1 MRNQHFE
8 MYDRTI
14 RRRRLTLAALLACSL
29 LLLTVYFGES
39 SGGALHNVQR
49 GVFSVFAPIQEG
61 ASTVLKPARDL
72 VGWVGDTI
80 DAKGRLNEL
89 ESSNQRLRARAIA
102 GSEALRINS
111 QLEGLLNLDN
121 AGGLAA
127 AKPVTARVI
136 GQSPTVWYSTVTIN
150 QGSNSGIRT
159 GNPVINGDGLI
170 GQVSTVTGNAA
181 IVTLISDGEL
191 AVPARI
197 SAGGA
202 EGIVQAG
209 AGGPDDLRLKFIAR
223 RFRVDPGA
231 AVVTAGTLS
240 NSPGLESL
248 YPPGI
253 PIGSVTRVVD
263 PGTDAQKIYL
273 RSYADLQRL
282 EIIQVLTTAING
294 NRG

>member
-1 MRNQHFE
+1 

-39 SGGALHNVQR
+39 NGGALHNVQR

-72 VGWVGDTI
+72 FGWFGDTI
-80 DAKGRLNEL
+80 DAKGRLSEL
-89 ESSNQRLRARAIA
+89 EGSNQQLRARAIA
-102 GSEALRINS
+102 GSEALRVNA
-111 QLEGLLNLDN
+111 QLQSLLNLDN

-127 AKPVTARVI
+127 ARPVTARVI
-136 GQSPTVWYSTVTIN
+136 GRSPTVWYSTVTIN
-150 QGSNSGIRT
+150 QGSASGIKA
-159 GNPVINGDGLI
+159 GNPVINGDGLV
-170 GQVSTVTGNAA
+170 GQVSTVSGQAS

-191 AVPARI
+191 AVPARV

-202 EGIVQAG
+202 QGVAQTG

-223 RFRVDPGA
+223 RYRIEPGA

-240 NSPGLESL
+240 ATPGLESL

-253 PIGSVTRVVD
+253 PIGAVTKVVD

-282 EIIQVLTTAING
+282 EIVQVLTAPING
-294 NRG
+294 NRR

>member
-1 MRNQHFE
+1 

-39 SGGALHNVQR
+39 TGGALHNVQR

-72 VGWVGDTI
+72 FGWFGDTI
-80 DAKGRLNEL
+80 DAKGRMADL
-89 ESSNQRLRARAIA
+89 ESSNQKLRAGAIA
-102 GSEALRINS
+102 GSEALRINE
-111 QLEGLLNLDN
+111 QLQGLLNLDN

-150 QGSNSGIRT
+150 QGSDSGIKT
-159 GNPVINGDGLI
+159 GNPVISSDGLI
-170 GQVSTVTGNAA
+170 GQVSTVTGHAS

-191 AVPARI
+191 AVPARV

-202 EGIVQAG
+202 EGIAQTG

-223 RFRVDPGA
+223 RYRVEPGA

-240 NSPGLESL
+240 ATPGLESL

-263 PGTDAQKIYL
+263 AGTDAQKIYL
-273 RSYADLQRL
+273 RTYADLQKL
-282 EIIQVLTTAING
+282 EIVQVLTASING
-294 NRG
+294 NRR

>member
-1 MRNQHFE
+1 

-29 LLLTVYFGES
+29 LLLTVFFGES
-39 SGGALHNVQR
+39 NGGALHNVQR

-72 VGWVGDTI
+72 FGWFGDTI
-80 DAKGRLNEL
+80 DAKNRLSEL
-89 ESSNQRLRARAIA
+89 ESSNEKLRARAIA
-102 GSEALRINS
+102 GSEALRVNA
-111 QLEGLLNLDN
+111 QLQGLLNLDN

-136 GQSPTVWYSTVTIN
+136 GRSPTVWYRTVTIN
-150 QGSNSGIRT
+150 QGGDSGIKT
-159 GNPVINGDGLI
+159 GNPVINSDGLV
-170 GQVSTVTGNAA
+170 GQVSTVSGQAS

-191 AVPARI
+191 AVPARV

-202 EGIVQAG
+202 QGVAQTG
-209 AGGPDDLRLKFIAR
+209 AGGAGDLRLKFIAR
-223 RFRVDPGA
+223 RYRVEPGA

-240 NSPGLESL
+240 TTPGLESL

-253 PIGSVTRVVD
+253 PIGAVTKVID

-273 RSYADLQRL
+273 RPYADLQKL
-282 EIIQVLTTAING
+282 EIVQVLTASING
-294 NRG
+294 NRR

>member
-1 MRNQHFE
+1 

-39 SGGALHNVQR
+39 TGGALHNVQR

-72 VGWVGDTI
+72 FGWLGDTI
-80 DAKGRLNEL
+80 DAKGRMAEL
-89 ESSNQRLRARAIA
+89 ESSNQKLRAGAIA
-102 GSEALRINS
+102 GSEALRINE
-111 QLEGLLNLDN
+111 QLQGLLNLDN

-150 QGSNSGIRT
+150 QGSDSGIKT
-159 GNPVINGDGLI
+159 GNPVISSDGLI
-170 GQVSTVTGNAA
+170 GQVSTVTGHAS

-191 AVPARI
+191 AVPARV

-202 EGIVQAG
+202 EGIAQTG

-223 RFRVDPGA
+223 RYRVEPGA

-240 NSPGLESL
+240 ATPGLESL

-263 PGTDAQKIYL
+263 AGTDAQKIYL
-273 RSYADLQRL
+273 RTYADLQKL
-282 EIIQVLTTAING
+282 EIVQVLTASING
-294 NRG
+294 NRR

>member
-1 MRNQHFE
+1 

-39 SGGALHNVQR
+39 TGGALHNVQR

-72 VGWVGDTI
+72 FGWFGDTI
-80 DAKGRLNEL
+80 DAKGRLSEL
-89 ESSNQRLRARAIA
+89 ENSNQKLRARAIA
-102 GSEALRINS
+102 GSEALRVNE
-111 QLEGLLNLDN
+111 QLQGLLNLDN

-127 AKPVTARVI
+127 AKPVSARVI
-136 GQSPTVWYSTVTIN
+136 GRSPTVWYSTVTIN
-150 QGSNSGIRT
+150 QGSDSGIKN
-159 GNPVINGDGLI
+159 GNPVINDDGLV
-170 GQVSTVTGNAA
+170 GQVSTVSGQAS

-191 AVPARI
+191 AVPARV

-202 EGIVQAG
+202 QGVAQTG

-223 RFRVDPGA
+223 RFRLDPGA
-231 AVVTAGTLS
+231 SVVTAGTLS
-240 NSPGLESL
+240 TTPGLESL

-253 PIGSVTRVVD
+253 PIGAVTRVVD

-282 EIIQVLTTAING
+282 EIVQVLTASING
-294 NRG
+294 NRR

>member
-1 MRNQHFE
+1 

-72 VGWVGDTI
+72 FGWVGDTF
-80 DAKGRLNEL
+80 DAKARLSEL
-89 ESSNQRLRARAIA
+89 ESSNQKLRARAIA
-102 GSEALRINS
+102 GSEALRING
-111 QLEGLLNLDN
+111 QLQGLLNLDN

-136 GQSPTVWYSTVTIN
+136 GRSPTVWYSTVTIN
-150 QGSNSGIRT
+150 QGSDSGIKI
-159 GNPVINGDGLI
+159 GNPVISSNGLI
-170 GQVSTVTGNAA
+170 GQVSTVTGNAS

-191 AVPARI
+191 AVPARV

-202 EGIVQAG
+202 EGIAQTG

-223 RFRVDPGA
+223 RFRVEPGA
-231 AVVTAGTLS
+231 AVVTSGTLS
-240 NSPGLESL
+240 NTPDLESL

-263 PGTDAQKIYL
+263 PGTDAQRIYL
-273 RSYADLQRL
+273 RTYADLQKL
-282 EIIQVLTTAING
+282 EIVQVLTEPING
-294 NRG
+294 NRR

>member
-1 MRNQHFE
+1 

-29 LLLTVYFGES
+29 LLLTVFFGES
-39 SGGALHNVQR
+39 NGGALHNVQR

-72 VGWVGDTI
+72 FGWFGDTI
-80 DAKGRLNEL
+80 DAKNRLSEL
-89 ESSNQRLRARAIA
+89 ESSNEKLRARAIA
-102 GSEALRINS
+102 GSEALRVNA
-111 QLEGLLNLDN
+111 QLQGLLNLDN

-136 GQSPTVWYSTVTIN
+136 GRSPTVWYRTVTIN
-150 QGSNSGIRT
+150 QGSDSGIKT
-159 GNPVINGDGLI
+159 GNPVVNSDGLV
-170 GQVSTVTGNAA
+170 GQVSTVSGQAS

-191 AVPARI
+191 AVPARV

-202 EGIVQAG
+202 QGVAQTG
-209 AGGPDDLRLKFIAR
+209 AGGAGDLRLKFIAR
-223 RFRVDPGA
+223 RYRVEPGA

-240 NSPGLESL
+240 TTPGLESL

-253 PIGSVTRVVD
+253 PIGAVTKVID

-273 RSYADLQRL
+273 RPYADLQKL
-282 EIIQVLTTAING
+282 EIVQVLTAPING
-294 NRG
+294 NRR

>member
-1 MRNQHFE
+1 

-39 SGGALHNVQR
+39 NGGALHNVQR

-72 VGWVGDTI
+72 FGWFGDTI
-80 DAKGRLNEL
+80 DAKGRLSEL
-89 ESSNQRLRARAIA
+89 EGSNQQLRARAIA
-102 GSEALRINS
+102 GSEALRVNA
-111 QLEGLLNLDN
+111 QLQSLLNLDN
-121 AGGLAA
+121 GGGLAA
-127 AKPVTARVI
+127 ARPVTARVI
-136 GQSPTVWYSTVTIN
+136 GRSPTVWYSTVTIN
-150 QGSNSGIRT
+150 QGSASGIKA
-159 GNPVINGDGLI
+159 GNPVINGDGLV
-170 GQVSTVTGNAA
+170 GQVSTVSGQAS

-191 AVPARI
+191 AVPARV

-202 EGIVQAG
+202 QGVAQTG

-223 RFRVDPGA
+223 RYRIEPGA

-240 NSPGLESL
+240 ATPGLESL

-253 PIGSVTRVVD
+253 PIGAVTKVVD

-282 EIIQVLTTAING
+282 EIVQVLTAPING
-294 NRG
+294 NRR

>member
-1 MRNQHFE
+1 

-39 SGGALHNVQR
+39 GGGALHNVQR

-72 VGWVGDTI
+72 FGWFGDTI
-80 DAKGRLNEL
+80 NAKGRLSEL
-89 ESSNQRLRARAIA
+89 ESSNQQLRAKAIA
-102 GSEALRINS
+102 GSEALRVNS
-111 QLEGLLNLDN
+111 QLQGLLNLDR

-150 QGSNSGIRT
+150 KGTSSGIKV
-159 GNPVINGDGLI
+159 GNPVVNSDGLI
-170 GQVSTVTGNAA
+170 GQVSTATGNAS

-191 AVPARI
+191 AVPARL
-197 SAGGA
+197 SGGGA
-202 EGIVQAG
+202 QGIAQTG

-240 NSPGLESL
+240 STPGLESL

-273 RSYADLQRL
+273 RTYADLQKL
-282 EIIQVLTTAING
+282 EIVQVLTASING
-294 NRG
+294 NRP

>member
-1 MRNQHFE
+1 

-39 SGGALHNVQR
+39 NGGALHNVQR

-72 VGWVGDTI
+72 FGWFGDTI
-80 DAKGRLNEL
+80 DAKGRLSEL
-89 ESSNQRLRARAIA
+89 ESSNQQLRARAIA
-102 GSEALRINS
+102 GSEALRVNQ
-111 QLEGLLNLDN
+111 QLQGLLNLDN

-136 GQSPTVWYSTVTIN
+136 GRSPTVWYSTVTIN
-150 QGSNSGIRT
+150 QGSDSGIKV
-159 GNPVINGDGLI
+159 GNPVISSNGLI
-170 GQVSTVTGNAA
+170 GQVSTVTGNAS

-191 AVPARI
+191 AVPARV

-202 EGIVQAG
+202 EGIAQTG

-223 RFRVDPGA
+223 RFRVEPGA
-231 AVVTAGTLS
+231 AVVTSGTLS
-240 NSPGLESL
+240 STPGLESL

-263 PGTDAQKIYL
+263 PGTDAQRIYL
-273 RSYADLQRL
+273 RTYADLQRL
-282 EIIQVLTTAING
+282 EIVQVLTEPING
-294 NRG
+294 NRR

>member
-1 MRNQHFE
+1 

-39 SGGALHNVQR
+39 NGGALHNVQR
-49 GVFSVFAPIQEG
+49 GVFSVFAPIQAG

-72 VGWVGDTI
+72 FGWFGDTF
-80 DAKGRLNEL
+80 DAKARLSEL
-89 ESSNQRLRARAIA
+89 ESSNQQLRARAIA
-102 GSEALRINS
+102 GSEALRING
-111 QLEGLLNLDN
+111 QLQGLLNLDN
-121 AGGLAA
+121 SGGLAA

-136 GQSPTVWYSTVTIN
+136 GRSPTVWYSTVTIN
-150 QGSNSGIRT
+150 QGSNSGIKI
-159 GNPVINGDGLI
+159 GNPVINSNGLI
-170 GQVSTVTGNAA
+170 GQVSTVTGNAS

-191 AVPARI
+191 AVPARV

-209 AGGPDDLRLKFIAR
+209 VGGPDDLRLKFIAR
-223 RFRVDPGA
+223 RFRVEPGA

-240 NSPGLESL
+240 SKPGLESL

-263 PGTDAQKIYL
+263 PGTDAQRIYL
-273 RSYADLQRL
+273 RSYADLQKL
-282 EIIQVLTTAING
+282 EIVQVLTEPING
-294 NRG
+294 NRR

>member
-1 MRNQHFE
+1 

-39 SGGALHNVQR
+39 TGGALHNVQR

-72 VGWVGDTI
+72 FGWFGDTI
-80 DAKGRLNEL
+80 NAKGRLSEL
-89 ESSNQRLRARAIA
+89 ERSNQQLRARSIA
-102 GSEALRINS
+102 ASDALRINS
-111 QLEGLLNLDN
+111 QLQGLLNLDN

-150 QGSNSGIRT
+150 QGSDSGIRT
-159 GNPVINGDGLI
+159 GNPVINGDGLV

-191 AVPARI
+191 AVPARV

-202 EGIVQAG
+202 EGIAQTG
-209 AGGPDDLRLKFIAR
+209 AGGPNDLRLKFIAR
-223 RFRVDPGA
+223 RFRLDPGA
-231 AVVTAGTLS
+231 SVVTAGTVS
-240 NSPGLESL
+240 TTPGLESL

-253 PIGSVTRVVD
+253 PIGAVTRVID
-263 PGTDAQKIYL
+263 PGTDAQKVFL

-282 EIIQVLTTAING
+282 EIIQVLTASING
-294 NRG
+294 NRR

>member
-1 MRNQHFE
+1 

-39 SGGALHNVQR
+39 NGGALHNVQR
-49 GVFSVFAPIQEG
+49 GVFSVFAPIQAG

-72 VGWVGDTI
+72 FGWFGDTF
-80 DAKGRLNEL
+80 DAKARLSEL
-89 ESSNQRLRARAIA
+89 ESSNQKLRARAIA
-102 GSEALRINS
+102 GSEALRING
-111 QLEGLLNLDN
+111 QLQGLLNLDN
-121 AGGLAA
+121 SGGLAA

-136 GQSPTVWYSTVTIN
+136 GRSPTVWYSTVTIN
-150 QGSNSGIRT
+150 QGSNSGIKI
-159 GNPVINGDGLI
+159 GNPVISSNGLI
-170 GQVSTVTGNAA
+170 GQVSTVTGNAS

-191 AVPARI
+191 AVPARV

-202 EGIVQAG
+202 EGIAQTG

-223 RFRVDPGA
+223 RFRVEPGA

-240 NSPGLESL
+240 STPGLESL

-263 PGTDAQKIYL
+263 PGTDAQRIYL
-273 RSYADLQRL
+273 RTYADLQKL
-282 EIIQVLTTAING
+282 EIVQVLTEPING
-294 NRG
+294 NRR

>member
-1 MRNQHFE
+1 

-29 LLLTVYFGES
+29 LLLTVFFGES
-39 SGGALHNVQR
+39 NGGALHNVQR

-72 VGWVGDTI
+72 FGWFGDTI
-80 DAKGRLNEL
+80 DAKDRLSEL
-89 ESSNQRLRARAIA
+89 ESSNEKLRARAIA
-102 GSEALRINS
+102 GSEALRVNA
-111 QLEGLLNLDN
+111 QLQGLLNLDN

-136 GQSPTVWYSTVTIN
+136 GRSPTVWYRTVTIN
-150 QGSNSGIRT
+150 QGSDSGIKT
-159 GNPVINGDGLI
+159 GNPVINSDGLV
-170 GQVSTVTGNAA
+170 GQVSTVSGQAS

-191 AVPARI
+191 AVPARV

-202 EGIVQAG
+202 QGVAQTG
-209 AGGPDDLRLKFIAR
+209 AGGAGDLRLKFIAR
-223 RFRVDPGA
+223 RYRVEPGA

-240 NSPGLESL
+240 TTPGLESL

-253 PIGSVTRVVD
+253 PIGAVTKVID

-273 RSYADLQRL
+273 RPYADLQKL
-282 EIIQVLTTAING
+282 EIVQVLTASING
-294 NRG
+294 NRR

>member
-1 MRNQHFE
+1 

-39 SGGALHNVQR
+39 NGGALHNVQR
-49 GVFSVFAPIQEG
+49 GVFSVFAPIQAG

-72 VGWVGDTI
+72 FGWFGDTF
-80 DAKGRLNEL
+80 DAKARLSEL
-89 ESSNQRLRARAIA
+89 ESSNQNLRARAIA
-102 GSEALRINS
+102 GSEALRING
-111 QLEGLLNLDN
+111 QLQGLLNLDN

-136 GQSPTVWYSTVTIN
+136 GRSPTVWYSTVTIN
-150 QGSNSGIRT
+150 QGSESGIKV
-159 GNPVINGDGLI
+159 GNPVISSNGLI
-170 GQVSTVTGNAA
+170 GQVSTVTGNAS

-191 AVPARI
+191 AVPARV

-202 EGIVQAG
+202 EGIAQTG

-223 RFRVDPGA
+223 RFRVEPGA
-231 AVVTAGTLS
+231 AVVTSGTLS
-240 NSPGLESL
+240 STPGLESL

-263 PGTDAQKIYL
+263 PGTDAQRIYL
-273 RSYADLQRL
+273 RTYADLQKL
-282 EIIQVLTTAING
+282 EIVQVLTEPING
-294 NRG
+294 NRR

>member
-1 MRNQHFE
+1 

-14 RRRRLTLAALLACSL
+14 RRRRLTLAALLAFSL

-39 SGGALHNVQR
+39 NGGALHNVQR

-72 VGWVGDTI
+72 FGWFGDTI
-80 DAKGRLNEL
+80 NAKGRLSEL
-89 ESSNQRLRARAIA
+89 ERSNQQLRARSIA
-102 GSEALRINS
+102 ASDALRINS
-111 QLEGLLNLDN
+111 QLQGLLNLDN

-150 QGSNSGIRT
+150 QGSDSGIRT
-159 GNPVINGDGLI
+159 GNPAINGDGLV

-191 AVPARI
+191 AVPARV

-202 EGIVQAG
+202 EGIAQTG
-209 AGGPDDLRLKFIAR
+209 AGGPNDLRLKFIAR
-223 RFRVDPGA
+223 RFRLDPGA
-231 AVVTAGTLS
+231 SVVTAGTVS
-240 NSPGLESL
+240 TTPGLESL

-253 PIGSVTRVVD
+253 PIGAVTRVVD
-263 PGTDAQKIYL
+263 PGTDAQKVYL

-282 EIIQVLTTAING
+282 EIIQVLTASING
-294 NRG
+294 NRR

>member
-1 MRNQHFE
+1 

-29 LLLTVYFGES
+29 LLLTVFFGES
-39 SGGALHNVQR
+39 TGGALHNVQR

-72 VGWVGDTI
+72 FGWFGDTI
-80 DAKGRLNEL
+80 DAKNRLSEL
-89 ESSNQRLRARAIA
+89 ESSNEKLRARAIA
-102 GSEALRINS
+102 GSEALRVNA
-111 QLEGLLNLDN
+111 QLQGLLNLDN

-136 GQSPTVWYSTVTIN
+136 GRSPTVWYRTVTIN
-150 QGSNSGIRT
+150 QGSDSGIKT
-159 GNPVINGDGLI
+159 GNPVINSDGLV
-170 GQVSTVTGNAA
+170 GQVSTVSGQAS

-191 AVPARI
+191 AVPARV

-202 EGIVQAG
+202 LGVAQTG
-209 AGGPDDLRLKFIAR
+209 AGGAGDLRLKFIAR
-223 RFRVDPGA
+223 RYRVEPGA

-240 NSPGLESL
+240 TTPGLESL

-253 PIGSVTRVVD
+253 PVGTVTKVVD

-273 RSYADLQRL
+273 RPYADLQRL
-282 EIIQVLTTAING
+282 EIVQVLTAPING
-294 NRG
+294 NRR